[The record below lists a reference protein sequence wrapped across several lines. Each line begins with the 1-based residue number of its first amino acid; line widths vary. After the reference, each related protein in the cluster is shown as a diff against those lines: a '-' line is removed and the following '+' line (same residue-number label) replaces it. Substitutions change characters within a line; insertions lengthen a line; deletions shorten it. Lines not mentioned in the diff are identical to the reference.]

1 METTMTKDKARKS
14 ATRTRAGG
22 THDRRTEMSYTEAH
36 RTDPQ
41 NATQD
46 GSPEGIAPTAPGV
59 LPIDELDDHL
69 ATAESMYRSDDP
81 YKRAAGYTHAA
92 RLYTELAQHAADPT
106 WTMAAIMAG
115 QMYDVLAA
123 RTRFE
128 NGIPTLRPKTE
139 AANLYLGNCHQ
150 CGRPWQGNSNGA
162 CEHCPR
168 LLFGV
173 SSRKAPPGQPV
184 NLADLQN

>member
-1 METTMTKDKARKS
+1 MTKDKACKR

-22 THDRRTEMSYTEAH
+22 TRDRRTEMSYTEAH

-41 NATQD
+41 NAARG

-59 LPIDELDDHL
+59 LPIGDLEDYLT
-69 ATAESMYRSDDP
+69 TAESLYRSDDP
-81 YKRAAGYTHAA
+81 YERAAGYTHAA
-92 RLYTELAQHAADPT
+92 RLHTELAQHTDDPT

-128 NGIPTLRPKTE
+128 HQIPTLRPKTE
-139 AANLYLGNCHQ
+139 AANLHLGNCHQ
-150 CGRPWQGNSNGA
+150 FRRYAAGRSLRPGRVTSLS
-162 CEHCPR
+162 R
-168 LLFGV
+168 LRGPQRVQL
-173 SSRKAPPGQPV
+173 RDPA
-184 NLADLQN
+184 